1 MAQCLDFFIL
11 ASLGSS
17 SLMDMD
23 LLSVMNKCASG
34 CSVSS
39 SAGPCSFSHS
49 HCFIS
54 RLQSQDSL
62 QSQKLVLHFP
72 ESASR
77 RQWRNLPLKLEPNES
92 VRLVI
97 VVFPVNS
104 VIMALKR
111 KRCSQDTKVYDS
123 HLRTPPTSSTNVA
136 ENHSP
141 VGVGEEI
148 EIQVR
153 KKRRWESFHKPL
165 SLYTEDDN
173 QWMSSG
179 QKRKRSCHSFHVND
193 FHPQTPPTSISSLQ
207 STDVA
212 EENERKRRR
221 TDSPE
226 KLLSCK
232 VQTSSSSS
240 SQEDQTSVQIHKKSS
255 EGDILDRYELGEEI
269 GEGGFGSVY
278 EGKRLEDGLEV
289 AVKIAR
295 KPSNMKYIYIA
306 GHPEPLPLEI
316 GLLILAHRGG
326 KVPEIIE
333 LLDWQD
339 QQDCY
344 IMILERPSPCVDLFD
359 FTMSL
364 GSISE
369 RQAQGIMAQ
378 ATMAGLMCCRRGV
391 FHRDIKLENLLV
403 NTDTLE
409 VKLIDFGCGVLLQE
423 FGYDSFCGTKEYFPP
438 EYFLSNEYHA
448 EPSTVWSLGVL
459 LFLLLCQRFP
469 EATDMQKINDGNW
482 TEPGLSEEC
491 CHLIQALLEEN
502 PSQRIPLEEIL
513 LHQWFEVKE

>member
-1 MAQCLDFFIL
+1 
-11 ASLGSS
+11 
-17 SLMDMD
+17 
-23 LLSVMNKCASG
+23 
-34 CSVSS
+34 
-39 SAGPCSFSHS
+39 
-49 HCFIS
+49 
-54 RLQSQDSL
+54 
-62 QSQKLVLHFP
+62 
-72 ESASR
+72 
-77 RQWRNLPLKLEPNES
+77 
-92 VRLVI
+92 
-97 VVFPVNS
+97 
-104 VIMALKR
+104 MALKR
-111 KRCSQDTKVYDS
+111 KRCSQDTQVYDF
-123 HLRTPPTSSTNVA
+123 HTRTPPTSSANVA

-153 KKRRWESFHKPL
+153 KKR
-165 SLYTEDDN
+165 
-173 QWMSSG
+173 
-179 QKRKRSCHSFHVND
+179 
-193 FHPQTPPTSISSLQ
+193 SLQ
-207 STDVA
+207 SSDVA

-232 VQTSSSSS
+232 VQKSSSSS

-255 EGDILDRYELGEEI
+255 EGDILDRYELGKEI

-295 KPSNMKYIYIA
+295 KPSNMKYINIA

-339 QQDCY
+339 QQDRY

-359 FTMSL
+359 FIMSL
-364 GSISE
+364 GSITE
-369 RQAQGIMAQ
+369 RQAQKIMEQ
-378 ATMAGLMCCRRGV
+378 ATTAGLMCCRRGV

-409 VKLIDFGCGVLLQE
+409 VKLIDFGCGALLQE
-423 FGYDSFCGTKEYFPP
+423 SGYDSFCGTKEYFPP
-438 EYFLSNEYHA
+438 EYYLDDEYHA

-469 EATDMQKINDGNW
+469 EVMDTQRIDDGNW
-482 TEPGLSEEC
+482 TEPGLSEAPISITS
-491 CHLIQALLEEN
+491 LQSTDVAEEN
-502 PSQRIPLEEIL
+502 ERKRRRTDSPEKLLSCKVQKSSSSSSQEEKTPVQIQKKSSEGDILDRYELGKEIGEGGFGSVYEGKRLEDGL
-513 LHQWFEVKE
+513 EVNNPFNIYYVHFLVHLM

>member
-1 MAQCLDFFIL
+1 MAQCLGFFLL

-23 LLSVMNKCASG
+23 LLSVMNTCASG

-39 SAGPCSFSHS
+39 SAGPCSFSYS
-49 HCFIS
+49 RCFIS
-54 RLQSQDSL
+54 RFQSQ
-62 QSQKLVLHFP
+62 
-72 ESASR
+72 
-77 RQWRNLPLKLEPNES
+77 
-92 VRLVI
+92 LVI

-123 HLRTPPTSSTNVA
+123 YLRTPPTSSTNVA

-148 EIQVR
+148 EIQI
-153 KKRRWESFHKPL
+153 E
-165 SLYTEDDN
+165 Y
-173 QWMSSG
+173 
-179 QKRKRSCHSFHVND
+179 
-193 FHPQTPPTSISSLQ
+193 
-207 STDVA
+207 
-212 EENERKRRR
+212 
-221 TDSPE
+221 
-226 KLLSCK
+226 
-232 VQTSSSSS
+232 
-240 SQEDQTSVQIHKKSS
+240 
-255 EGDILDRYELGEEI
+255 RYELGEEI

-339 QQDCY
+339 QQDYY

-482 TEPGLSEEC
+482 TEPGLSEGKTSF
-491 CHLIQALLEEN
+491 IT
-502 PSQRIPLEEIL
+502 S
-513 LHQWFEVKE
+513 

>member
-1 MAQCLDFFIL
+1 
-11 ASLGSS
+11 
-17 SLMDMD
+17 
-23 LLSVMNKCASG
+23 
-34 CSVSS
+34 
-39 SAGPCSFSHS
+39 
-49 HCFIS
+49 
-54 RLQSQDSL
+54 
-62 QSQKLVLHFP
+62 
-72 ESASR
+72 
-77 RQWRNLPLKLEPNES
+77 
-92 VRLVI
+92 
-97 VVFPVNS
+97 
-104 VIMALKR
+104 MALKR
-111 KRCSQDTKVYDS
+111 KRCSQDTQVYDL
-123 HLRTPPTSSTNVA
+123 HTRTPPISSANVA

-141 VGVGEEI
+141 VSVGEEI
-148 EIQVR
+148 QIQVR
-153 KKRRWESFHKPL
+153 KKRRWESFEKPL
-165 SLYTEDDN
+165 SLYAEDDN
-173 QWMSSG
+173 QWMNFLSG
-179 QKRKRSCHSFHVND
+179 QKRKRSCHSSHVND
-193 FHPQTPPTSISSLQ
+193 FHPRTPPISITSLQ

-212 EENERKRRR
+212 EESERKRRR

-232 VQTSSSSS
+232 VQKSSSSS

-255 EGDILDRYELGEEI
+255 EGDILDQYELGKEI

-295 KPSNMKYIYIA
+295 KPSNMEYINIA

-344 IMILERPSPCVDLFD
+344 IMILERPSPCVDLLD
-359 FTMSL
+359 FIMSL
-364 GSISE
+364 GSITE
-369 RQAQGIMAQ
+369 RQAQKIMEQ
-378 ATMAGLMCCRRGV
+378 ATTAGLMCCRRGV

-409 VKLIDFGCGVLLQE
+409 VKLIDFGCGALLQE
-423 FGYDSFCGTKEYFPP
+423 SGYDSFCGTKEYFPP
-438 EYFLSNEYHA
+438 EYYLDDEYHA

-469 EATDMQKINDGNW
+469 EVTDTQRIDDGNW

-491 CHLIQALLEEN
+491 CDLIQALLQEN
-502 PSQRIPLEEIL
+502 PSQRIPLEEII
-513 LHQWFEVKE
+513 LHQWFKVKE